1 MHLSHS
7 VMPRPG
13 RALALVSML
22 TLAFAAATPGCAVES
37 GDEDVEQSEDEL
49 VATFDRTGRIDLA
62 RTTRILLVGNS
73 DKLADLPLQAA
84 TTKARRYAQLYPN
97 DQIVVFVTQQASSK
111 QLAKNGVTLV
121 TSEPFSG
128 AGVAVSDLT
137 RLSGAKLIAALRR
150 FPRIASLDFFGHSSP
165 FGALLE
171 VDGEDRVLSPDS
183 PDLAS
188 LARNFAR
195 DANPYVVLNGCNGG
209 AFTAA
214 GLSRIWRVPVAGAL
228 TATNFETLR
237 SDGRWYPDDDAA
249 APPETTRAAR
259 NDRSF
264 GVGVAPSCSGGACVR
279 MKPQSAPYYGVWSNQ
294 DTGFQYG
301 LSWFK
306 FFCDYADRE
315 NTCARGMATSLHAFP
330 SVRPIDRRSSEAEVR
345 EVLADFFCNT
355 HKDPGFFDTCRR
367 GLEEAVVSGA
377 PFSPMRVANDY
388 TLESDLRT
396 CEPRQHIIRCDVLDG
411 VPQKK
416 TCAWVSA
423 TCAPGARPDA
433 CRPKNTVKQTT
444 RTEYLRYLE
453 GLRLLRGS

>member
-1 MHLSHS
+1 MVRS
-7 VMPRPG
+7 R
-13 RALALVSML
+13 RALASML
-22 TLAFAAATPGCAVES
+22 TLALAGATPGCAAES
-37 GDEDVEQSEDEL
+37 GDEEVEQSEDEL
-49 VATFDRTGRIDLA
+49 VATFDRSGRIDLS

-84 TTKARRYAQLYPN
+84 TTKARRYAQLYPT
-97 DQIVVFVTQQASSK
+97 DQIVVLVTQQASSR

-121 TSEPFSG
+121 TNEPFTG

-195 DANPYVVLNGCNGG
+195 DTNPYVMLNGCNGG
-209 AFTAA
+209 VGTAA

-237 SDGRWYPDDDAA
+237 SDGRWYPDDPAA
-249 APPETTRAAR
+249 VPPETTPAAR
-259 NDRSF
+259 NDRSYA
-264 GVGVAPSCSGGACVR
+264 GGAAPSCSGGSCVR

-301 LSWFK
+301 LNWFK

-315 NTCARGMATSLHAFP
+315 NTCARGMAASLHAFP
-330 SVRPIDRRSSEAEVR
+330 SVRPIDRRSSEAEAR
-345 EVLADFFCNT
+345 DVLADFFCNT
-355 HKDPGFFDTCRR
+355 SKDAGSFDACRR
-367 GLEEAVVSGA
+367 GLEQAVQTGA
-377 PFSPMRVANDY
+377 PFSPMRLANDY
-388 TLESDLRT
+388 TLECDFRS
-396 CEPRQHIIRCDVLDG
+396 CETGQHVFRCDVLDG

-416 TCAWVSA
+416 TCAWLSP
-423 TCAPGARPDA
+423 TCAPGKRPDA